1 VLNVDDVKVSNEVV
15 VVEMAVVVVLVSYE
29 IIVEIAVVFTFIL
42 VDVVV

>member
-1 VLNVDDVKVSNEVV
+1 MLNVDDVKVSNEVV